1 MTMLLD
7 THHHFDFLAPVLRR
21 PFLAALGDVSIVAQ
35 TLTPSGFWELER
47 TEDAPARCAVGFHPW
62 YVAEDLSALDAF
74 EAALQWTRFV
84 GEVGL
89 DFSPR
94 RTATVS
100 AGLQLKVLR
109 RLLTLV
115 RRADSRGGP
124 YVLSIH
130 AVRAASPVMDLLEE
144 ICATAD
150 SVVPVF
156 HRFAGTSDELT
167 RLIRFGGHISVHP
180 QLLAT
185 KRGRAYV
192 QQVPADRLL
201 LETDLPPNPIAAAVD
216 ARPEDVA
223 AAAAN
228 EVRDALTRT
237 LRELS
242 ERRGCDMTATVQLT
256 QSQLY
261 CVG

>member
-7 THHHFDFLAPVLRR
+7 THHHFDFLAPALRR
-21 PFLAALGDVSIVAQ
+21 PFLAALGDVAIVAQ
-35 TLTPSGFWELER
+35 TLTPSGFWDLAGA
-47 TEDAPARCAVGFHPW
+47 EDVPGHCAVGFHPW
-62 YVAEDLSALDAF
+62 FVTDDPTALDAF
-74 EAALQWTRFV
+74 EAALEHTRFV

-94 RTATVS
+94 RTAAVG
-100 AGLQLKVLR
+100 AELQREVLR

-115 RRADSRGGP
+115 RRAGSRGGP

-144 ICATAD
+144 ICASTD

-156 HRFAGTSDELT
+156 HRFSGTSDELT
-167 RLIRFGGHISVHP
+167 RLIRLGGHISVHP

-201 LETDLPPNPIAAAVD
+201 LETDLPPNPIAAAAD

-237 LRELS
+237 LRGLS
-242 ERRGCDMTATVQLT
+242 ERRGCDMTATVQHT
-256 QSQLY
+256 QTQLY
-261 CVG
+261 CVS